1 MWSTSLTNPWSRTF
15 CIVHNYPFK
24 SLIET
29 LVIHWHLSAKIV
41 QLVQL
46 FLSLLNLNSRVVHGI
61 HGFIHK
67 FQEGV
72 QFVESHAMGVPVRL
86 PRVKGR
92 LEALVTFDNLVDV
105 GLVHGGHMDSERH
118 FIGTS
123 YFKSLYHS

>member
-1 MWSTSLTNPWSRTF
+1 
-15 CIVHNYPFK
+15 
-24 SLIET
+24 
-29 LVIHWHLSAKIV
+29 
-41 QLVQL
+41 
-46 FLSLLNLNSRVVHGI
+46 
-61 HGFIHK
+61 
-67 FQEGV
+67 
-72 QFVESHAMGVPVRL
+72 MGVPVRL